1 MANIKKQFPE
11 FFQSSLKENDLESN
25 SNNLIVLDTNF
36 LLDIIQMPT
45 KIAKKYIETLESVK
59 DNIYIPYLVA
69 LEFNFRKSGIKKEK
83 HANIG
88 KYRDSVKKSIE
99 NLTNTVEG
107 HGLITIKES
116 KEEFSS
122 DLIKKVENFEKS
134 ILNMLDEKVS
144 VSITKEE
151 DEIYK
156 ELISLIEDKIGVKYK
171 QEWIDS
177 IELDGEERYEDKIP
191 PGFDDAGKD
200 DTDEEFRRY
209 DNLIYRRKFG
219 DLIIWKDI
227 IKYSKDLENKDA
239 KVIFITDD
247 GRSDK
252 KNDLLY
258 KVDKLIVG
266 PHIHLMNELQLE
278 AGKELYILA
287 NLRFVQL
294 VSGLTDAE
302 IKSLSTSRHTEES
315 LNEIIEKQEIERLRR
330 ERRERLIMDRYRV
343 ESGKTQNLSPYEDS
357 NFLQPRD
364 NNEELDERIISVE
377 PDNYDILELEKEYER
392 LRKREIDLRRRREFE
407 EMRARDIELR
417 RRKNIEKMRRKEIE
431 LKRRRNKNMNK
442 YSKNE
447 DYEEN
452 RYVDRNYDDN

>member
-1 MANIKKQFPE
+1 M
-11 FFQSSLKENDLESN
+11 
-25 SNNLIVLDTNF
+25 
-36 LLDIIQMPT
+36 
-45 KIAKKYIETLESVK
+45 
-59 DNIYIPYLVA
+59 
-69 LEFNFRKSGIKKEK
+69 
-83 HANIG
+83 
-88 KYRDSVKKSIE
+88 
-99 NLTNTVEG
+99 
-107 HGLITIKES
+107 
-116 KEEFSS
+116 
-122 DLIKKVENFEKS
+122 
-134 ILNMLDEKVS
+134 
-144 VSITKEE
+144 
-151 DEIYK
+151 
-156 ELISLIEDKIGVKYK
+156 
-171 QEWIDS
+171 
-177 IELDGEERYEDKIP
+177 
-191 PGFDDAGKD
+191 
-200 DTDEEFRRY
+200 
-209 DNLIYRRKFG
+209 
-219 DLIIWKDI
+219 
-227 IKYSKDLENKDA
+227 
-239 KVIFITDD
+239 
-247 GRSDK
+247 
-252 KNDLLY
+252 
-258 KVDKLIVG
+258 
-266 PHIHLMNELQLE
+266 
-278 AGKELYILA
+278 
-287 NLRFVQL
+287 
-294 VSGLTDAE
+294 TDAE